1 MATRETTLLTVDIE
15 NEMYHLTLLDGSKW
29 FVDPGDLPT
38 IATWIPTVGIRI
50 RQTNRPSVFELTN
63 LDEDISVRAAKIG

>member
-1 MATRETTLLTVDIE
+1 MATRETTLLSVDIE
-15 NEMYHLTLLDGSKW
+15 NETYHFTLLDGSKW

-50 RQTNRPSVFELTN
+50 QKTNRPSVFELTN
-63 LDEDISVRAAKIG
+63 IDEDISVRAAKIG